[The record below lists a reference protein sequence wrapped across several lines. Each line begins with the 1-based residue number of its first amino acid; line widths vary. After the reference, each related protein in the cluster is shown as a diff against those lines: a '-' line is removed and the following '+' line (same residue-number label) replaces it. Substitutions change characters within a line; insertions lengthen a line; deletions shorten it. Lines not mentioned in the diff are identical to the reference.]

1 MEILQFIVEY
11 AQGNPGA
18 ATFIAQL
25 FNYDDDILGAI
36 DIMSKIERCDIKG
49 TNLSVLYS
57 DLANKDMKIVI
68 EICNKVPDAV
78 LIDAC
83 NRQDYSGRELI
94 KSYINGYSTGVD
106 TIKDGTYNEI

>member
-1 MEILQFIVEY
+1 MEMYNFILTY
-11 AQGNPGA
+11 AQGNLGA
-18 ATFIAQL
+18 AAFIAQL

-36 DIMSKIERCDIKG
+36 DTMSKIERCDIKG
-49 TNLSVLYS
+49 ANLRVLYS

-83 NRQDYSGRELI
+83 NRRDYSGRELI
-94 KSYINGYSTGVD
+94 KSYIN
-106 TIKDGTYNEI
+106 E